1 MEGFSKVS
9 YGRFGVINIQSVDN
23 ITFTSSNR
31 ATIFKIKLKYIL
43 LFYISYG
50 RFGVINIQCFLKDKS
65 VDNIT
70 FTSSNRATIFKIKL
84 KYIF

>member
-1 MEGFSKVS
+1 MEGFSKV
-9 YGRFGVINIQSVDN
+9 
-23 ITFTSSNR
+23 
-31 ATIFKIKLKYIL
+31 
-43 LFYISYG
+43 SYG

-84 KYIF
+84 KYILLFYISNLYGRFL